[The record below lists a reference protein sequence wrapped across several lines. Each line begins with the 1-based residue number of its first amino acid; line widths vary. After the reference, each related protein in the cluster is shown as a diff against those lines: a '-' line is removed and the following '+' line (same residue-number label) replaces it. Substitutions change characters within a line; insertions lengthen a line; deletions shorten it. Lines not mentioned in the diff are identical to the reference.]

1 MARISETELTIP
13 CLSVLASVKGG
24 WCSTSELIEILDRDF
39 DPRGKDDKTIANRND
54 SYFSQKVRNMICHRH
69 GTTSYIARGYALY
82 EKDLAGVGG
91 LRITKKGRA
100 LLRQN
105 ETKQEATLDARA

>member
-1 MARISETELTIP
+1 MARISETQLTIP

-24 WCSTSELIEILDRDF
+24 WCSTSDLIDILDRDF
-39 DPRGKDDKTIANRND
+39 DPRGKDGKIINNRND

-69 GTTSYIARGYALY
+69 SNTSFIARGFATY
-82 EKDLAGVGG
+82 EKDLADVGG

-100 LLRQN
+100 LLRKN
-105 ETKQEATLDARA
+105 DVAREVVLGS